1 MLKKILLFYLLFS
14 SLLFANE
21 EFIEGV
27 DFQLILDDPSSYVQK
42 QNDKIQVVEA
52 FWYGC
57 PHCYNLEP
65 TMERIEADLDKDTK
79 IVKLPVALRD
89 SWIPH
94 AKLYYALQQMG
105 KIDEVHNLI
114 FEEIHLEDNRLNT
127 EQQMVDFL
135 GKHGIDTNKFMEKYN
150 SFGTEAR
157 IKKASNLAKKY
168 QINSVP
174 TIIVNG
180 KYLTSGSY
188 VSSYDELYS
197 VINLL
202 IERERNDL

>member
-1 MLKKILLFYLLFS
+1 MLKIKFTFFGLF
-14 SLLFANE
+14 
-21 EFIEGV
+21 
-27 DFQLILDDPSSYVQK
+27 LILITSSNVFAQKYVQISTEK
-42 QNDKIQVVEA
+42 QQESKDIIIYEF

-65 TMERIEADLDKDTK
+65 TMDRIEADLEKDTK
-79 IVKLPVALRD
+79 VVKLPVALRD

-94 AKLYYALQQMG
+94 AKLYYALKQMD
-105 KIDEVHNLI
+105 KIDQVHNLI

-127 EQQMVDFL
+127 EQQMIDFL
-135 GKHGIDTNKFMEKYN
+135 GKHGIDTDKFIEKYN

-168 QINSVP
+168 QIDSVP
-174 TIIVNG
+174 TIIING
-180 KYLTSGSY
+180 KFLTSGSY

-197 VINLL
+197 VVNLL
-202 IERERNDL
+202 VERERNDL

>member
-1 MLKKILLFYLLFS
+1 MLNLKFTFLVLF
-14 SLLFANE
+14 
-21 EFIEGV
+21 
-27 DFQLILDDPSSYVQK
+27 LILITSSNVFAQKYVQISTEK
-42 QNDKIQVVEA
+42 QQESKDIIIYEF

-65 TMERIEADLDKDTK
+65 TMDRIEADLEKDTK
-79 IVKLPVALRD
+79 VVKLPVALRD

-94 AKLYYALQQMG
+94 AKLYYALKQMD
-105 KIDEVHNLI
+105 KIDQVHNLI

-127 EQQMVDFL
+127 EQQMIDFL
-135 GKHGIDTNKFMEKYN
+135 GKHGIDTDKFMEKYN

-168 QINSVP
+168 QIDSVP
-174 TIIVNG
+174 TIIING
-180 KYLTSGSY
+180 KFLTSGSY

-197 VINLL
+197 VVNLL
-202 IERERNDL
+202 VERERNDL

>member
-1 MLKKILLFYLLFS
+1 MLKIKSTFLAIF
-14 SLLFANE
+14 
-21 EFIEGV
+21 
-27 DFQLILDDPSSYVQK
+27 LILITSSNVCAQKYVQISTEK
-42 QNDKIQVVEA
+42 QQESKDIIIYEF

-65 TMERIEADLDKDTK
+65 TMDRIETDLEKDTK
-79 IVKLPVALRD
+79 VVKLPVALRD

-94 AKLYYALQQMG
+94 AKLYYALKQMD
-105 KIDEVHNLI
+105 KIDLVHNLI

-127 EQQMVDFL
+127 EQQMIDFL
-135 GKHGIDTNKFMEKYN
+135 GKHGIDTDKFIEKYN
-150 SFGTEAR
+150 SFGTQAR

-174 TIIVNG
+174 TIIING
-180 KYLTSGSY
+180 KFLTSGSY

-197 VINLL
+197 VVNLL
-202 IERERNDL
+202 VERERNDL

>member
-1 MLKKILLFYLLFS
+1 MLKIKFTILTLF
-14 SLLFANE
+14 
-21 EFIEGV
+21 
-27 DFQLILDDPSSYVQK
+27 LILITSSNVFAQKYVQISTEK
-42 QNDKIQVVEA
+42 QQESKDIIIYEF

-65 TMERIEADLDKDTK
+65 TIDRIEADLEKDTK
-79 IVKLPVALRD
+79 VVKLPVALRD

-94 AKLYYALQQMG
+94 AKLYYALKQMD
-105 KIDEVHNLI
+105 KIDQVHNLI

-127 EQQMVDFL
+127 QQQMIDFL
-135 GKHGIDTNKFMEKYN
+135 GKHGIDTNKFIEKYN

-168 QINSVP
+168 QIDSVP

-180 KYLTSGSY
+180 KYLTSGTY

-197 VINLL
+197 VVNLL
-202 IERERNDL
+202 VERERNDL

>member
-1 MLKKILLFYLLFS
+1 MFNLKFTFLALF
-14 SLLFANE
+14 
-21 EFIEGV
+21 
-27 DFQLILDDPSSYVQK
+27 LILITSSNVFAQKYVQISTEK
-42 QNDKIQVVEA
+42 QQESKDIIIYEF

-65 TMERIEADLDKDTK
+65 TMDRIEADLEKDTK
-79 IVKLPVALRD
+79 VVKLPVALRD

-94 AKLYYALQQMG
+94 AKLYYALKQMD
-105 KIDEVHNLI
+105 KIDQVHNLI

-127 EQQMVDFL
+127 EQQMIDFL
-135 GKHGIDTNKFMEKYN
+135 GKHGIDTKKFIEKYN

-168 QINSVP
+168 QIDSVP
-174 TIIVNG
+174 TIIING
-180 KYLTSGSY
+180 RFLTSGSY

-197 VINLL
+197 VVNLL
-202 IERERNDL
+202 VERERSDL

>member
-1 MLKKILLFYLLFS
+1 MLKIKYFLLATIIILITS
-14 SLLFANE
+14 PNVFA
-21 EFIEGV
+21 
-27 DFQLILDDPSSYVQK
+27 QKYVQISTEK
-42 QNDKIQVVEA
+42 QQESKSIIIYEF

-135 GKHGIDTNKFMEKYN
+135 GKHGIDTNKFIEKYN

>member
-1 MLKKILLFYLLFS
+1 MLKIKFTFFGLF
-14 SLLFANE
+14 
-21 EFIEGV
+21 
-27 DFQLILDDPSSYVQK
+27 LILITSSNVFAQKYVQISTEK
-42 QNDKIQVVEA
+42 QQESKDIIIYEF

-65 TMERIEADLDKDTK
+65 TMDRIEADLEKDTK
-79 IVKLPVALRD
+79 VVKLPVALRD

-94 AKLYYALQQMG
+94 AKLYYALKQMD
-105 KIDEVHNLI
+105 KIDQVHNLI

-127 EQQMVDFL
+127 EQQMIDFL
-135 GKHGIDTNKFMEKYN
+135 GKHGIDTDKFIEKYN

-168 QINSVP
+168 QIDSVP
-174 TIIVNG
+174 TIIING
-180 KYLTSGSY
+180 RFLTSGSY

-197 VINLL
+197 VVNLL
-202 IERERNDL
+202 VERERSDL

>member
-1 MLKKILLFYLLFS
+1 MLNLKFTFLALF
-14 SLLFANE
+14 
-21 EFIEGV
+21 
-27 DFQLILDDPSSYVQK
+27 LILITSSNVFAQKYVQISTEK
-42 QNDKIQVVEA
+42 QQESKDIIIYEF

-65 TMERIEADLDKDTK
+65 TMDRIEADLEKDTK
-79 IVKLPVALRD
+79 VVKIPVALRD

-94 AKLYYALQQMG
+94 AKLYYALKQMD
-105 KIDEVHNLI
+105 KIDQVHNLI

-127 EQQMVDFL
+127 EQQMIDFL
-135 GKHGIDTNKFMEKYN
+135 GKHGIDTDKFIEKYN

-168 QINSVP
+168 QIDSVP
-174 TIIVNG
+174 TIIING
-180 KYLTSGSY
+180 RFLTSGSY

-197 VINLL
+197 VVNLL
-202 IERERNDL
+202 VERERNDL

>member
-1 MLKKILLFYLLFS
+1 MFNLKFTFLTLF
-14 SLLFANE
+14 
-21 EFIEGV
+21 
-27 DFQLILDDPSSYVQK
+27 LILITSSNVFAQKYVQISTEK
-42 QNDKIQVVEA
+42 QQESKDIIIYEF

-65 TMERIEADLDKDTK
+65 TMDRIEADLEKDTK
-79 IVKLPVALRD
+79 VVKLPVALRD

-94 AKLYYALQQMG
+94 AKLYYALKQMN
-105 KIDEVHNLI
+105 KVDEVHNLI

-127 EQQMVDFL
+127 EQRMIDFL
-135 GKHGIDTNKFMEKYN
+135 GKHGIDTKEFSEKYN

-168 QINSVP
+168 QIDSVP
-174 TIIVNG
+174 TIIING
-180 KYLTSGSY
+180 KFLTSGSY

-197 VINLL
+197 VVNLL
-202 IERERNDL
+202 VERERNDL

>member
-1 MLKKILLFYLLFS
+1 MLKIKFIFFGLF
-14 SLLFANE
+14 
-21 EFIEGV
+21 
-27 DFQLILDDPSSYVQK
+27 LILITTSNVFAQKYVQISTEK
-42 QNDKIQVVEA
+42 QQESKDIIIYEF

-65 TMERIEADLDKDTK
+65 TMDRIEADLEKDTK
-79 IVKLPVALRD
+79 VVKLPVALRD

-94 AKLYYALQQMG
+94 AKLYYALKQMD
-105 KIDEVHNLI
+105 KIDQVHNLI

-127 EQQMVDFL
+127 EQQMIDFL
-135 GKHGIDTNKFMEKYN
+135 GKHGIDTDKFIEKYN

-168 QINSVP
+168 QIDSVP
-174 TIIVNG
+174 TIIING
-180 KYLTSGSY
+180 KFLTSGSY

-197 VINLL
+197 VVNLL
-202 IERERNDL
+202 VERERNDL

>member
-1 MLKKILLFYLLFS
+1 MLNLKFTLLALC
-14 SLLFANE
+14 
-21 EFIEGV
+21 
-27 DFQLILDDPSSYVQK
+27 LILITSSNVFAQKYVQISTEK
-42 QNDKIQVVEA
+42 QQESKDIIIYEF

-65 TMERIEADLDKDTK
+65 TMDRIEADLEKDTK
-79 IVKLPVALRD
+79 VVKLPVALRD

-94 AKLYYALQQMG
+94 AKLYYALKQMD
-105 KIDEVHNLI
+105 KIDLVHNLI

-127 EQQMVDFL
+127 EQQMIDFL
-135 GKHGIDTNKFMEKYN
+135 GKHGIDTDKFIEKYN

-168 QINSVP
+168 QIDSVP
-174 TIIVNG
+174 TIIING
-180 KYLTSGSY
+180 KFLTSGSY

-197 VINLL
+197 VVNLL
-202 IERERNDL
+202 VERERNDL

>member
-1 MLKKILLFYLLFS
+1 MLKIKFTFLALF
-14 SLLFANE
+14 
-21 EFIEGV
+21 
-27 DFQLILDDPSSYVQK
+27 LILITSSNVFAQKYVQISTEK
-42 QNDKIQVVEA
+42 QQESKDIIIYEF

-65 TMERIEADLDKDTK
+65 TMDRIEADLEKDTK
-79 IVKLPVALRD
+79 VVKLPVALRD

-94 AKLYYALQQMG
+94 AKLYYALKQMD
-105 KIDEVHNLI
+105 KIDQVHNLI

-127 EQQMVDFL
+127 EQQMIDFL
-135 GKHGIDTNKFMEKYN
+135 GKHGIDTDKFMEKYN

-168 QINSVP
+168 QIESVP
-174 TIIVNG
+174 TIIING
-180 KYLTSGSY
+180 KFLTSGSY

-197 VINLL
+197 VVNLL
-202 IERERNDL
+202 VEREKNDL

>member
-1 MLKKILLFYLLFS
+1 MLKIKFTFLALF
-14 SLLFANE
+14 
-21 EFIEGV
+21 
-27 DFQLILDDPSSYVQK
+27 LILITSSNVFAQKYVQISTEK
-42 QNDKIQVVEA
+42 QQESKDIIIYEF

-65 TMERIEADLDKDTK
+65 TMDRIEADLEKDTK
-79 IVKLPVALRD
+79 VVKLPVALRD

-94 AKLYYALQQMG
+94 AKLYYALKQMD
-105 KIDEVHNLI
+105 KIDQVHNLI

-127 EQQMVDFL
+127 EQQMIDFL
-135 GKHGIDTNKFMEKYN
+135 GKHGIDTDKFMEKYN

-168 QINSVP
+168 QIDSVP
-174 TIIVNG
+174 TIIING
-180 KYLTSGSY
+180 KFLTSGSY

-197 VINLL
+197 VVNLL
-202 IERERNDL
+202 VERERNDL

>member
-1 MLKKILLFYLLFS
+1 MLKIKFTFFGLF
-14 SLLFANE
+14 
-21 EFIEGV
+21 
-27 DFQLILDDPSSYVQK
+27 LILITSSNVFAQKYVQISTEK
-42 QNDKIQVVEA
+42 QQESKDIIIYEF

-65 TMERIEADLDKDTK
+65 TMDRIEADLEKDTK
-79 IVKLPVALRD
+79 VVKLPVALRD

-94 AKLYYALQQMG
+94 AKLYYALKQMD
-105 KIDEVHNLI
+105 KIDQVHNLI

-127 EQQMVDFL
+127 EQQMIDFL
-135 GKHGIDTNKFMEKYN
+135 GKHGIDTKKFIEKYN

-168 QINSVP
+168 QIDSVP
-174 TIIVNG
+174 TIIING
-180 KYLTSGSY
+180 RFLTSGSY

-197 VINLL
+197 VVNLL
-202 IERERNDL
+202 VERERSDL

>member
-1 MLKKILLFYLLFS
+1 MFKAKYLFLATF
-14 SLLFANE
+14 
-21 EFIEGV
+21 
-27 DFQLILDDPSSYVQK
+27 LILITSSSYVFAQK
-42 QNDKIQVVEA
+42 YVQISTEKQQESKSIIIYEF

-94 AKLYYALQQMG
+94 AKLFYALQQMG

-135 GKHGIDTNKFMEKYN
+135 GKHGIDTNKFIEKYN
-150 SFGTEAR
+150 SFCTEAR

>member
-1 MLKKILLFYLLFS
+1 MLKIKFILLTLF
-14 SLLFANE
+14 
-21 EFIEGV
+21 
-27 DFQLILDDPSSYVQK
+27 LILFTSSNLYAQKYVQISTEK
-42 QNDKIQVVEA
+42 QQESKDIIIYEF

-65 TMERIEADLDKDTK
+65 TMDRIEADLDADTK
-79 IVKLPVALRD
+79 VVKLPVALRE

-94 AKLYYALQQMG
+94 AKLYYALKQMD
-105 KIDEVHNLI
+105 KIDQVHNFI

-127 EQQMVDFL
+127 EQQMIDFL
-135 GKHGIDTNKFMEKYN
+135 RKHGIDTKKFIEKYN
-150 SFGTEAR
+150 SFGTQAR

-174 TIIVNG
+174 TIIING
-180 KYLTSGSY
+180 KFLTSGSY

-197 VINLL
+197 VVNLL
-202 IERERNDL
+202 VERERNDL